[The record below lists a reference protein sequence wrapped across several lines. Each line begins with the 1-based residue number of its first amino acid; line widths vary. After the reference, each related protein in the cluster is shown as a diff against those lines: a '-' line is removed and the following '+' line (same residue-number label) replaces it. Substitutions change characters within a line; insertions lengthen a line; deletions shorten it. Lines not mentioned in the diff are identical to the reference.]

1 MGNFIRVL
9 KNKVYILAIVIVSAG
24 YIFYGWFSLSKT
36 GKSVI
41 EIIGSCGMALI
52 IGLSITT
59 FLRKEGLKN
68 ARNSDLFKSSQE
80 IYADVKEEITPY
92 SDKLPM
98 FCAYKTEQETNN
110 LKREKIINVNL
121 NYSRWL
127 DGFYDN
133 EIIYNKLEDYQKEAL
148 EEVKKIKIEPY
159 KSSELLSDLPNQKYK
174 NEKRFG
180 IDTKEYERYKMVSS
194 LLSKILI
201 AIISGYYTL
210 SPLKDNNIA
219 QTLWNSIQIA
229 IWLLFGSLD
238 YNNAKD
244 FILNEYRQ
252 THIIQKT
259 ALLNE
264 FKTIIQK
271 DPTKLDKYDDY
282 ELLKK
287 LKEKE
292 KQEDGIQ
299 ELLQS

>member
-1 MGNFIRVL
+1 
-9 KNKVYILAIVIVSAG
+9 
-24 YIFYGWFSLSKT
+24 
-36 GKSVI
+36 
-41 EIIGSCGMALI
+41 
-52 IGLSITT
+52 
-59 FLRKEGLKN
+59 
-68 ARNSDLFKSSQE
+68 
-80 IYADVKEEITPY
+80 
-92 SDKLPM
+92 
-98 FCAYKTEQETNN
+98 
-110 LKREKIINVNL
+110 
-121 NYSRWL
+121 
-127 DGFYDN
+127 
-133 EIIYNKLEDYQKEAL
+133 
-148 EEVKKIKIEPY
+148 
-159 KSSELLSDLPNQKYK
+159 
-174 NEKRFG
+174 
-180 IDTKEYERYKMVSS
+180 MVSS

-219 QTLWNSIQIA
+219 QTLWNAIQIA

-264 FKTIIQK
+264 FKTIMQK